1 MDLEEMKKQIVE
13 HEGLELK
20 VYQCPAGRWTIGA
33 GRNLEDKGIS
43 EVEAMML
50 LENDISECVDDLKE
64 IFPDFDDLAES
75 RGRALVDMRFNLGP
89 SGFRRFRNMIAAIK
103 ERDFGRA
110 AEEMVD
116 SRWYAQVSRRGE
128 RLAAMMREG

>member
-1 MDLEEMKKQIVE
+1 MDLEEIKRQIVE
-13 HEGLELK
+13 HEGLQLK

-43 EVEAMML
+43 EAEAMML
-50 LENDISECVDDLKE
+50 LENDISECVDDLKQ
-64 IFPDFDDLAES
+64 IFPEFDELAEA

-89 SGFRRFRNMIAAIK
+89 NRFRKFQKMIAAIS

-110 AEEMVD
+110 ADEMVD
-116 SRWYAQVSRRGE
+116 SRWYAQVGRRGE